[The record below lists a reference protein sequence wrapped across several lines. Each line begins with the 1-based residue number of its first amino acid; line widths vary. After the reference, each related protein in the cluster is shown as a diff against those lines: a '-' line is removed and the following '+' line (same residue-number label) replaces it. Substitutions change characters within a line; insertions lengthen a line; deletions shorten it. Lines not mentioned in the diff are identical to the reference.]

1 MNYQVIKQ
9 KSGSSSKKYSEVFKR
24 MVVEEFERGP
34 LNKDQLQ
41 AKYGIGGN
49 TRIFEWCKKYG
60 KLHYPSKGSIGAP
73 MKDPQKRRIKD
84 LEKELSDTKLKLL
97 AYEKL
102 ISLAEKEEG
111 ISILKKAE
119 AGQLPS
125 LPKPTRE
132 K

>member
-1 MNYQVIKQ
+1 MSYQLIKQ
-9 KSGSSSKKYSEVFKR
+9 KGESSSKKYSEVFKR
-24 MVVEEFERGP
+24 MVVQEFERGP

-41 AKYGIGGN
+41 VKYGIGGN
-49 TRIFEWCKKYG
+49 TRVFEWCKKYG

-84 LEKELSDTKLKLL
+84 LEKELADVKLKLL

-102 ISLAEKEEG
+102 ISIAEKEEG
-111 ISILKKAE
+111 ISILKKDE
-119 AGQLPS
+119 ARQLPS
-125 LPKPTRE
+125 LPKPTHE

>member
-1 MNYQVIKQ
+1 MSYQVIKR
-9 KSGSSSKKYSEVFKR
+9 KSKGPSKSYNEAFKR
-24 MVVEEFERGP
+24 LVVAEFERGP

-41 AKYGIGGN
+41 VKYGIGGN

-60 KLHYPSKGSIGAP
+60 KLPYSSKGKIGAP

-84 LEKELSDTKLKLL
+84 LEQELADVKLKLL

-102 ISLAEKEEG
+102 IALAEKEEG
-111 ISILKKAE
+111 ISILKKDE
-119 AGQLPS
+119 ARQLPS
-125 LPKPTRE
+125 LPKHTRG

>member
-1 MNYQVIKQ
+1 MSYQVIKQ
-9 KSGSSSKKYSEVFKR
+9 KGESRSKKYSEVFKR
-24 MVVEEFERGP
+24 LVVEEFERGP

-41 AKYGIGGN
+41 VKYGIGGN
-49 TRIFEWCKKYG
+49 TQIFEWCKKYG

-73 MKDPQKRRIKD
+73 MKDPQKRRIRD
-84 LEKELSDTKLKLL
+84 LEKELADAKLKLL

-102 ISLAEKEEG
+102 ISIAEKAEG
-111 ISILKKAE
+111 ISILKKDA
-119 AGQLPS
+119 AKQLPS

>member
-1 MNYQVIKQ
+1 MTYQVIKQ
-9 KSGSSSKKYSEVFKR
+9 KGESSSKKYSEVFKR
-24 MVVEEFERGP
+24 MVVQEFERGP

-41 AKYGIGGN
+41 VKYGIGGN

-60 KLHYPSKGSIGAP
+60 KLHYPDKGSIGAP

-84 LEKELSDTKLKLL
+84 LEKELADAKLKLL

-102 ISLAEKEEG
+102 ISIAEKEEG

-119 AGQLPS
+119 ARQLPS

>member
-1 MNYQVIKQ
+1 MSYQVIKT
-9 KSGSSSKKYSEVFKR
+9 KSKGSIKAYSEAFKK
-24 MVVEEFERGP
+24 MVVAEFERGP

-60 KLHYPSKGSIGAP
+60 KLHYPGKGKIGAP
-73 MKDPQKRRIKD
+73 MKDPQKQRIKD
-84 LEKELSDTKLKLL
+84 LEKELADAKLKLL

-102 ISLAEKEEG
+102 ITIAEQEEG
-111 ISILKKAE
+111 ISILKKDE
-119 AGQLPS
+119 ARQLPR
-125 LPKPTRE
+125 LPKHIRE